1 MSNRFLESDL
11 EDEHGNILISPGL
24 KVRHIDSQY
33 EYTVDSVVKNG
44 EDIEVILRLPTEPR
58 FEPSSSSE
66 LIQSRSSSSPNI
78 MYEIDPNAV
87 FYEPDSEEEDEGE
100 GLISVTQS
108 EFEKEYEVK

>member
-1 MSNRFLESDL
+1 MSKRFLESDL
-11 EDEHGNILISPGL
+11 EDDQGNILISPGL

-33 EYTVDSVVKNG
+33 EYTVDSVEKNG

-58 FEPSSSSE
+58 FEPSKSSE
-66 LIQSRSSSSPNI
+66 LIQSRSTSSPKI

-87 FYEPDSEEEDEGE
+87 FYEPDPQEEDDE

>member
-1 MSNRFLESDL
+1 
-11 EDEHGNILISPGL
+11 
-24 KVRHIDSQY
+24 
-33 EYTVDSVVKNG
+33 
-44 EDIEVILRLPTEPR
+44 
-58 FEPSSSSE
+58 
-66 LIQSRSSSSPNI
+66 